1 MALTW
6 LDDRTLKIRF
16 ADNTTD
22 KILLIPADNIPGLSV
37 PCLFSGTFEGDPEA
51 VVTVSGCKDKDTEVS
66 MASKKIPGGLA
77 DLFVSDGKT
86 SKVTVHYPAEGNI
99 DGKKNRIRREAR
111 LKRSKVKLAWKK
123 AKEIDVVFDDGTRD
137 KIPLQAVSNIP
148 GEVTPCLFSGALNN
162 DQDSK
167 VTVIGCQGHSEVIV
181 EIISKMKADGI
192 LDLIISDGE
201 TYEVAEEDTGMDYMF
216 SEYVNDAIIPPQ
228 EDNIAAFIAPFIGPL
243 PKAVTLEI
251 SMKYDNSLL
260 ADFGNNHDKVKQ
272 YLSGVAELAKP
283 KFALI
288 DVSVHLKVVGMTHYA
303 KSIRASGRWLSYE
316 F

>member
-1 MALTW
+1 MKLT
-6 LDDRTLKIRF
+6 
-16 ADNTTD
+16 
-22 KILLIPADNIPGLSV
+22 
-37 PCLFSGTFEGDPEA
+37 
-51 VVTVSGCKDKDTEVS
+51 
-66 MASKKIPGGLA
+66 
-77 DLFVSDGKT
+77 
-86 SKVTVHYPAEGNI
+86 
-99 DGKKNRIRREAR
+99 
-111 LKRSKVKLAWKK
+111 WKK
-123 AKEIDVVFDDGTRD
+123 AMEIDVVFDDGIRD

-216 SEYVNDAIIPPQ
+216 SQYVNDAKYPPQ
-228 EDNIAAFIAPFIGPL
+228 KDNIAAFIAPFIGAL
-243 PKAVTLEI
+243 PQDVTLET

-260 ADFGNNHDKVKQ
+260 AEFGNNHDKVKQ
-272 YLSGVAELAKP
+272 YLSGVAELAKG
-283 KFALI
+283 LLTLV
-288 DVSVHLKVVGMTHYA
+288 DVRVHLKVVGSVTHYA
-303 KSIRASGRWLSYE
+303 KSIRATGRWLSYE